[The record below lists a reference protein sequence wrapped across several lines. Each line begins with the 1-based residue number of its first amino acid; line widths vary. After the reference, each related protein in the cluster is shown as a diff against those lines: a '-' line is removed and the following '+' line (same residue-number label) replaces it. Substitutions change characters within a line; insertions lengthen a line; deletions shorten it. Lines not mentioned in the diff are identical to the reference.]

1 MGMLI
6 REFFEKLYDIF
17 TGFINKV
24 KGVINFFKKHL
35 KSDEDLKYEFLPSAL
50 EIIEK
55 PASPLG
61 KTIILLISFFML
73 AVVLWASFTKI
84 DVTIISSGNIR
95 PVDGVKIVDS
105 NVNGEIVSINKSEGD
120 TVKAG
125 DEILVLE
132 NIDGDFEEADME
144 SELKINKL
152 NLDIINAKIE
162 NSYSEEVYASYS
174 DIDSNKIEEIKL
186 QESLEMKQREDAYN
200 SYLKDIQDIENEIS
214 ELEKDINSTNNRYET
229 LKQQGTDSAYLST
242 LLDSVKSDRRQ
253 VESLRKQK
261 EDSIQGRKEEE
272 ETYEL
277 SMIKERNQLEETIK
291 DLEGK
296 IEALKNNNS
305 KYTIKSP
312 VDGIILTSNYNTV
325 GSYINQ
331 SKSIAEIISNDS
343 ELEIETYIPNKDIA
357 RVEKGQNVVIKV
369 EAYNYQKYGTLDGTI
384 EYISPSAIV
393 SEELGVV
400 YKVKIKFDK
409 EQNKNINILP
419 GMTTTLEIKSGKKKL
434 IEYFLEPFEKN
445 IDNALKG

>member
-6 REFFEKLYDIF
+6 REFFDKICDMF
-17 TGFINKV
+17 
-24 KGVINFFKKHL
+24 KGVINFFKKHS
-35 KSDEDLKYEFLPSAL
+35 KKDEDLKYEFLPSAL

-61 KTIILLISFFML
+61 KAIILIISVFML
-73 AVVLWASFTKI
+73 AVLIWSSVAQI
-84 DVTIISSGNIR
+84 DVTIVSSGSIV
-95 PVDGVKIVDS
+95 PVDGVKVVDS

-120 TVKAG
+120 VVKEG
-125 DEILVLE
+125 EEILVLE
-132 NIDGDFEEADME
+132 NIDGDFEEEDME

-152 NLDIINAKIE
+152 NLDIVNAKIH
-162 NSYSEEVYASYS
+162 NTYSDEVYSAYS

-186 QESLEMKQREDAYN
+186 QESLESNKREEDYN
-200 SYLKDIQDIENEIS
+200 SYLKNIQDIENKIS
-214 ELEKDINSTNNRYET
+214 ELEKEIREVTNKYET
-229 LKQQGTDSAYLST
+229 LQQGADDIYLST
-242 LLDSVKSDRRQ
+242 LLDTIKRDKDEI
-253 VESLRKQK
+253 ESLKKEK
-261 EDSIQGRKEEE
+261 EDAIKNRKEEE
-272 ETYEL
+272 ESYEL
-277 SMIKERNQLEETIK
+277 SMIKERNQYEEKIK
-291 DLEGK
+291 DLEAK

-331 SKSIAEIISNDS
+331 SKAVAEIISDDS

-357 RVEKGQNVVIKV
+357 RIEKGQNVVIKV
-369 EAYNYQKYGTLDGTI
+369 EAYNYQKYGTLNGTI

-393 SEELGVV
+393 NEDLGVV

-409 EQNKNINILP
+409 EQNKNIKILP
-419 GMTTTLEIKSGKKKL
+419 GMTTTLEIKSGKKKI
-434 IEYFLEPFEKN
+434 IEYFLESFEKT